1 MDQLVVPTTTP
12 RVNVRRAA
20 RVGVAVGVA
29 AIAFA
34 AWSVFASHRASAKLT
49 EATEA
54 QALVTVA
61 TTKPKAQ
68 SDGSLLSLPGNV
80 QANYDAP
87 IYARTSGYLRRW
99 LVDIGTPVKAG
110 QVLAEID
117 APELDQQL
125 RQAQADLANAQ
136 ANQKITGITAER
148 WQGLRDTD
156 SVSKQEADE
165 KISLAA
171 TGTAQLQAAQANLQR
186 LRELSGFKKI
196 VAPFDGIVTARNT
209 DVGQL
214 ITAGSNSGPELFRIA
229 DTRKLRLYVRVPQT
243 YAALMQPDLTADVRF
258 PDRPG
263 ATYQAKLERTSSALD
278 ATSRTLLAQL
288 IVDNSKNDLLPG
300 GYAEVQFNLPAG
312 AGATSFKLPANVLLF
327 RGDGLLVA
335 TVDAQNHVKL
345 KPVTIGRD
353 YGSDIEIV
361 HGLDAN
367 DDVILSPPDSLVDHA
382 LVRVSRTGSDAVAKL

>member
-1 MDQLVVPTTTP
+1 MDQPLSTKTHGS
-12 RVNVRRAA
+12 VRGVA
-20 RVGVAVGVA
+20 RVGAAVGVLLLG
-29 AIAFA
+29 FA
-34 AWSVFASHRASAKLT
+34 VWGVFASHRAGAKLA

-54 QALVTVA
+54 QAVVTVA
-61 TTKPKAQ
+61 TAKPQAQ

-87 IYARTSGYLRRW
+87 IYARTSGYLKRW

-110 QVLAEID
+110 QLLAEID

-125 RQAQADLANAQ
+125 RQAQADLANAE
-136 ANQKITGITAER
+136 ANQKISGITADR

-171 TGTAQLQAAQANLQR
+171 TGTAQLQASQANLQR

-196 VAPFDGIVTARNT
+196 VAPFDGVVTARNT

-214 ITAGSNSGPELFRIA
+214 ITAGSSSGPELFRIA

-243 YAALMQPDLTADVRF
+243 YAGLMQPNLEADVQF
-258 PDRPG
+258 PDKPG
-263 ATYQAKLERTSSALD
+263 ATYKAKLERTSSALD

-288 IVDNSKNDLLPG
+288 IVDNAKNELLPG
-300 GYAEVQFNLPAG
+300 GYAEVHFNLPASV
-312 AGATSFKLPANVLLF
+312 AGSSFKLPANVLLF
-327 RGDGLLVA
+327 RGDGLQVA
-335 TVDAQNHVKL
+335 TVDAQNRVAL
-345 KPVTIGRD
+345 RQVTIGRD

-361 HGLDAN
+361 HGLSATDN
-367 DDVILSPPDSLVDHA
+367 VILSPPDSLVDRA
-382 LVRVSRTGSDAVAKL
+382 QVRVAGSGSGSVAKL